1 MSIALPKHLLSV
13 EHKKFRKKEEEDIPL
28 QVSEH
33 PKNRSSGKN
42 QSLPP
47 DDKMNRFVIDLG

>member
-13 EHKKFRKKEEEDIPL
+13 EHKKFRKKEEDIPL

-42 QSLPP
+42 QSPP
-47 DDKMNRFVIDLG
+47 PNNKMNRFVIDLG